1 MFKYVK
7 SRDSKKNVNSTAS
20 ETAEAISIL
29 SASLCVGGITSLK

>member
-1 MFKYVK
+1 MLLTILKVK
-7 SRDSKKNVNSTAS
+7 VLRKICLIAS